1 MKQVTRLK
9 LKPNPLL
16 NGKVYTAA
24 DIYNTLNNIQ
34 KQHIDGTIDVYAP
47 ILREGMQY
55 PSIAWQWKNDAY
67 RNRHV

>member
-67 RNRHV
+67 RNRHG